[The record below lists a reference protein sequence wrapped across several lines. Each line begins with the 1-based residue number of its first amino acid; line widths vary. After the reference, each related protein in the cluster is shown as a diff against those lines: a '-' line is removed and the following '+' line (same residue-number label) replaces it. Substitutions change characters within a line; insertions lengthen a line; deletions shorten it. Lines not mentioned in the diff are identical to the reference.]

1 MTIRIVYS
9 ETLVRKVLIF
19 SSLSGRLLTFRSW
32 ERESSGDDSVSAS
45 LSSPLC
51 KTRIEPVAELNQSMS
66 NG

>member
-19 SSLSGRLLTFRSW
+19 SSLSGRLLTFRSS

-51 KTRIEPVAELNQSMS
+51 
-66 NG
+66 